1 MTAITYNDNDGI
13 TGSLTRRVLNFLQLN
28 EKMVILEI
36 KKNTEQINTVLLPPT
51 DIAAYKF
58 PFQPYDIQY
67 EFMNCLYQVIEEGKV
82 GIFESPTGTVR
93 SS

>member
-1 MTAITYNDNDGI
+1 LSII
-13 TGSLTRRVLNFLQLN
+13 K
-28 EKMVILEI
+28 EMVILDI
-36 KKNTEQINTVLLPPT
+36 KETNEQTKSVLLPPT
-51 DIAAYKF
+51 DITAYKF

-67 EFMNCLYQVIEEGKV
+67 EFMKSLYQVIEEGKV